1 MKRCKYCDSG
11 STRHQD
17 TVNADRISELPE
29 ALILQILSLLP
40 TKEAIATSV
49 LSKQWQSHWKMLP
62 KLKFD
67 CSDHKPVRGTMT
79 FSTNICRS
87 LLSYNKAPV
96 LKSLHL
102 KICFSRCSTIDI
114 GILIGIALSRN
125 VRKLVLECSLLNV
138 FKFPRCLLY
147 NCETLETLKLK
158 YSARIDVP
166 SSIRLKSLTTL
177 HLDRVDFKNDES
189 VVNLLSGCPNL
200 ENLMV
205 HLFPIRRLNT
215 LKSFKIVV
223 PSLQRLSIFGS
234 RRGRLQGY
242 VINAPS
248 LIYLKIEGICGHDFC
263 LIENVPKLV
272 EANIIDVSDIVN
284 ENLLGSLTSLTRLS
298 LALSSPLKIKFPTGS
313 IFHQLVYLE
322 LHTNKEE
329 WWNLLTLML
338 DSSPKL
344 QVLKLI
350 DSRPLGSRKDLVAH
364 GQWNQPNNVA
374 ECLLHHLET
383 FVWNGY
389 KEKLEEEI
397 EVAKYI
403 LRNANCLKEATISII
418 GLNSYERLEMLKEL
432 ESVVRVSNSSC

>member
-11 STRHQD
+11 STRNQD

-62 KLKFD
+62 KLK
-67 CSDHKPVRGTMT
+67 
-79 FSTNICRS
+79 S

-102 KICFSRCSTIDI
+102 KICFSICSTIDI

-125 VRKLVLECSLLNV
+125 VRKLVLECSLGKV
-138 FKFPRCLLY
+138 FKFPRCLSY

-166 SSIRLKSLTTL
+166 SS
-177 HLDRVDFKNDES
+177 
-189 VVNLLSGCPNL
+189 
-200 ENLMV
+200 
-205 HLFPIRRLNT
+205 
-215 LKSFKIVV
+215 
-223 PSLQRLSIFGS
+223 RLSIFGS

-248 LIYLKIEGICGHDFC
+248 LKYLKIEGIVGHDFC

-272 EANIIDVSDIVN
+272 E
-284 ENLLGSLTSLTRLS
+284 
-298 LALSSPLKIKFPTGS
+298 IKFPTGS
-313 IFHQLVYLE
+313 IFYQLVYLE
-322 LHTNKEE
+322 LHTNKEA

-338 DSSPKL
+338 DSSPQL
-344 QVLKLI
+344 QFLELI

-364 GQWNQPNNVA
+364 GTWNQPNNVA

-383 FVWNGY
+383 FVRNGY
-389 KEKLEEEI
+389 KEQLEEVI

-403 LRNANCLKEATISII
+403 LRNANCLKEATFSII
-418 GLNSYERLEMLKEL
+418 GLNSYERLEMLEEL
-432 ESVVRVSNSSC
+432 ESVVRVSNSSCKLVLLK